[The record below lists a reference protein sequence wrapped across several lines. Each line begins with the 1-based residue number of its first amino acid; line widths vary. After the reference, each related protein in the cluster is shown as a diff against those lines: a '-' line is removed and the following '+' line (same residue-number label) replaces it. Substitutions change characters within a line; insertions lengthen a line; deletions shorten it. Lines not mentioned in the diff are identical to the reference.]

1 MNCFWLI
8 GIFLL
13 MSKMKAIS
21 ASGEDDASSSGNET
35 SVTTADAVLPL
46 IEGFKAISAE
56 VEALKAKVGSQSSKI
71 SSLQS
76 KDTSLESTTSSLR
89 SRISTLENRAPFRC
103 ESGTQIFS
111 PGVWTHTASFSRS
124 FSSTPKMTYGT
135 VRSETETGYNPIAFV
150 FTHTV
155 HTNRIDFVRDSLV
168 KSPYPQGYNKV
179 SWMACGK

>member
-1 MNCFWLI
+1 MNYFWLI

-21 ASGEDDASSSGNET
+21 ASGEDDANSIGNDT

-56 VEALKAKVGSQSSKI
+56 VEALKAKVGSQI

-89 SRISTLENRAPFRC
+89 SRISTLENRAQLRC
-103 ESGTQIFS
+103 ESGTKEFS
-111 PGVWTHTASFSRS
+111 PRVWTHTVTFSRS

-135 VRSETETGYNPIAFV
+135 VRSETEHDWNPIAFL
-150 FTHTV
+150 FTHSVYTDRIKFDRD
-155 HTNRIDFVRDSLV
+155 NRVT
-168 KSPYPQGYNKV
+168 KPYPQGYNKV